1 MPELNMRV
9 AKTENMVYVGRRR
22 GTSEA
27 APPSRTPSL
36 VAPRSRSCRAR
47 TSASASVPVRR
58 FPTGRAA
65 DATGR
70 WREPLLVSPASS
82 YLHGVVLARCGI
94 SRGPPALEAFSSH
107 LSFRIDECSAM
118 SKRQMMQGKEEGEDR
133 RPGGPVA
140 ISRSSRKLVAFHP
153 KGRSRSWV
161 SPGKPAE
168 NLEQQQFFV
177 SADDAPHSEAT
188 QVEGNQQQG
197 LG

>member
-9 AKTENMVYVGRRR
+9 AKNENMVCVGRRR

-36 VAPRSRSCRAR
+36 VGSRSRSCRAR

-65 DATGR
+65 DAAGR
-70 WREPLLVSPASS
+70 WREH
-82 YLHGVVLARCGI
+82 LHGVCHPLCTAWTSYLGSMWRVETL

-118 SKRQMMQGKEEGEDR
+118 CKRQMQRKEGGEER

-140 ISRSSRKLVAFHP
+140 KSRSWRKLVAFHP
-153 KGRSRSWV
+153 KGRSRS
-161 SPGKPAE
+161 
-168 NLEQQQFFV
+168 
-177 SADDAPHSEAT
+177 
-188 QVEGNQQQG
+188 
-197 LG
+197 